1 MYGGFTLTAI
11 QDIIADLA
19 DSGVIIQER
28 DIEKKSKKEAFL
40 VSYKISV
47 KAEDLQRALDPSV
60 WPLRV
65 KVREFIH
72 YARKHPRQQREQHG
86 HQHGHHQQQGH
97 RQVVQHDHNP
107 DVQASDAQQAGGH
120 REQGELSVATNRYAL
135 PEDNVPGGPQV

>member
-1 MYGGFTLTAI
+1 MWANHALSGEIIYRKSRMTRSENYYPTL
-11 QDIIADLA
+11 
-19 DSGVIIQER
+19 
-28 DIEKKSKKEAFL
+28 
-40 VSYKISV
+40 
-47 KAEDLQRALDPSV
+47 
-60 WPLRV
+60 V